1 MSDSK
6 SAADRKKLMLKRL
19 KTIQSSPL
27 LIFFVIAV
35 ILSITVPNF
44 FSVRNIINLL
54 TQSSTIGLMAL
65 GMAFVLILGGIDLS
79 IPAIMAFSGILGAM
93 YMRDVGGVFVGCVIM
108 VVVGVGVGCING
120 FAVAKLNMIPFIVTL
135 SMQAILTG
143 SSIWLTNNDSVYNL
157 PESFPETILMGI
169 GGIPLP
175 VFILVAVTAI
185 IHILLKKSFFGRW
198 VYSVGINKK
207 AAEVCGIPATKV
219 VFLSYVISGFF
230 AGLTAVIVTARLFSA
245 SATMGSENI
254 VLDIVSSAVI
264 GGVSIYGGVGTA
276 VGAVV
281 GAIFITVISNTMNL
295 LHVPYYLTLVIKGMV
310 IIGVVAIDS
319 LRTIRKD

>member
-1 MSDSK
+1 MTK
-6 SAADRKKLMLKRL
+6 TGNAKEVVLRRL
-19 KTIQSSPL
+19 KMVQSSPL
-27 LIFFVIAV
+27 FIFGIIAI

-79 IPAIMAFSGILGAM
+79 IPATMAFSGILGALF
-93 YMRDVGGVFVGCVIM
+93 MRDVGSPLIGCIIM
-108 VVVGVGVGCING
+108 VVVGICVGCVNG

-157 PESFPETILMGI
+157 PESFPSSVLVRI
-169 GGIPLP
+169 GGLVPLP
-175 VFILVAVTAI
+175 VFILIGVTVI
-185 IHILLKKSFFGRW
+185 VHIVLKKSFFGRW
-198 VYSVGINKK
+198 VYASGINKE
-207 AAEVCGIPATKV
+207 AAEVCGIPAKKV
-219 VFLSYVISGFF
+219 VFLSYVFSGFF

-245 SATMGSENI
+245 SATMGSESI

-276 VGAVV
+276 IGAVV
-281 GAIFITVISNTMNL
+281 GAIFITIISNTMNL

-319 LRTIRKD
+319 IRTAKRG